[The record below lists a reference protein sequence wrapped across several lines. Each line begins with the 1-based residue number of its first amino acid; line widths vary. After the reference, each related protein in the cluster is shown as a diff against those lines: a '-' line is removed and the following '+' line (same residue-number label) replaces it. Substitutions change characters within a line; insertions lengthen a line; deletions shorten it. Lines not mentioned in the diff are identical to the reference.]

1 MDDSDATLVTRVLG
15 GTTAAYDVIVGR
27 HRPGLVRV
35 IALMI
40 GDADE
45 AESLAQEALTRAY
58 AQLAEYKTEL
68 RFGAWLHGIALNLCR
83 NHLRARSRHAK
94 PVAPEQLQNAASPEG
109 RRNGVLS
116 GILRQEM
123 NDYTWKAISNLPI
136 ALREAFV
143 YHFVEGYDYAEM
155 SQMCGVAAGTLRVRA
170 HRARTLLRNSLGPVV
185 DTWMRVGHDDKDES
199 SAG

>member
-1 MDDSDATLVTRVLG
+1 MEETDPTLVTRVLG
-15 GTTAAYDVIVGR
+15 GEASAYDTIVAR

-45 AESLAQEALTRAY
+45 AESLAQEALTRAF
-58 AQLAEYKTEL
+58 AQLPEYRPEL

-94 PVAPEQLQNAASPEG
+94 PVSPEHLQNAPAKDG
-109 RRNGVLS
+109 RRQGVLS
-116 GILRQEM
+116 GILRQEQ
-123 NDYTWKAISNLPI
+123 NDHTWRAISDLPM

-143 YHFVEGYDYAEM
+143 LHFVEGMDYADM
-155 SQMCGVAAGTLRVRA
+155 SHICGISAGTLRVRA

-185 DTWMRVGHDDKDES
+185 DTWMRLGREDDREK
-199 SAG
+199 

>member
-1 MDDSDATLVTRVLG
+1 MDDSDATLVKRVLAG
-15 GTTAAYDVIVGR
+15 DRAAYDLVVGR

-58 AQLAEYKTEL
+58 AQLPEYKTEL

-83 NHLRARSRHAK
+83 NHLRARARHAK
-94 PVAPEQLQNAASPEG
+94 PVAPEQLQNASSPEG
-109 RRNGVLS
+109 RRQGVLS

-123 NDYTWKAISNLPI
+123 NHFTCKAIADLPE
-136 ALREAFV
+136 ALRLAFV
-143 YHFVEGYDYAEM
+143 YHFVEGHDYAYI
-155 SQMCGVAAGTLRVRA
+155 SQICGVAAGTLRVRA

-185 DTWMRVGHDDKDES
+185 DTWMRVGHEDKEE